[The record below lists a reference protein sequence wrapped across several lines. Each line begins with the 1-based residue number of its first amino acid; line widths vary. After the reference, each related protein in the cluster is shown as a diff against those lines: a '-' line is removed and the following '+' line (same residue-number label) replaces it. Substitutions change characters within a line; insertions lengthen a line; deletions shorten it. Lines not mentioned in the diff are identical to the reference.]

1 LAFGKKLAVK
11 RIKAKRL
18 PSFLYNRGL
27 SRFYHYMHAHFK
39 TIGILAKPADVS
51 VAKTL
56 SVLHR
61 YLTQHYVVILATE
74 STGYIDGSLVNYCAA
89 EELGQRCDL
98 VIVVGGDGTFLS
110 AARVTANHDIPV
122 IGINLG
128 RLGFLVDISPDELPE
143 KLHSMLQGNYVE
155 EKRSILHAQVIR
167 NNEIIHQETAVN
179 EVAIH
184 RWVTPS
190 MIEIVTRIDNVF
202 LNSQRS
208 DGLIVATPT
217 GSTAYSL
224 SAGGPILHPA
234 LNALVLV
241 PLNPHTLS
249 NRPIVIDDS
258 AEIEISFCQTKQINA
273 LVTCDHIEIP
283 DVLISDIIIIKKY
296 PKSVCVLHPEGHDF
310 FQTLRSK
317 LNWSGGYPN

>member
-1 LAFGKKLAVK
+1 MLT
-11 RIKAKRL
+11 
-18 PSFLYNRGL
+18 P
-27 SRFYHYMHAHFK
+27 FK
-39 TIGILAKPADVS
+39 TIGILGKPSDPGIAD
-51 VAKTL
+51 TL
-56 SVLHR
+56 SVLYA
-61 YLTQHYVVILATE
+61 YLKTDYNVIISQESAKYVDDKTVGIC
-74 STGYIDGSLVNYCAA
+74 SA

-98 VIVVGGDGTFLS
+98 VIAVGGDGTFLS
-110 AARVTANHDIPV
+110 AARVTADYDVPV

-128 RLGFLVDISPDELPE
+128 RVGFLVDISPNELPD
-143 KLHSMLQGNYVE
+143 KLHRMLQGLYVE
-155 EKRSILHAQVIR
+155 EKRYLLQAQVFR
-167 NNEIIHQETAVN
+167 ESQVIHEERAVN

-190 MIEIVTRIDNVF
+190 MIEIVTKIDNVF

-208 DGLIVATPT
+208 DGLIVSTPT

-224 SAGGPILHPA
+224 SAGGPILHPS

-283 DVLISDIIIIKKY
+283 DVLISDKILIKKY
-296 PKSVCVLHPEGHDF
+296 PKPIRILHPEGHDF
-310 FQTLRSK
+310 FQILRSK
-317 LNWSGGYPN
+317 LNWSGGYSKEPDVS

>member
-1 LAFGKKLAVK
+1 MQT
-11 RIKAKRL
+11 
-18 PSFLYNRGL
+18 SFN
-27 SRFYHYMHAHFK
+27 
-39 TIGILAKPADVS
+39 TIGIIGKPSDPSIAE
-51 VAKTL
+51 TL
-56 SVLHR
+56 SVLYD
-61 YLTQHYVVILATE
+61 YLKQKLYRVIVAQDSIHFIQDKAPESCVINNIGQH
-74 STGYIDGSLVNYCAA
+74 
-89 EELGQRCDL
+89 CDL
-98 VIVVGGDGTFLS
+98 VIAVGGDGTFLS
-110 AARVTANHDIPV
+110 AARAIAKYDIPL

-128 RLGFLVDISPDELPE
+128 RLGFLVDISPTELPD
-143 KLHSMLQGNYVE
+143 KLHSILKGHYTE
-155 EKRSILHAQVIR
+155 EKRYLLRTKIIR
-167 NNEIIHQETAVN
+167 DDQIIHEETAVN

-190 MIEIVTRIDNVF
+190 MIEIITKIDNVF

-208 DGLIVATPT
+208 DGLIISTPT

-273 LVTCDHIEIP
+273 LVTCDQIEIP
-283 DVLISDIIIIKKY
+283 DVLISDKILIKKD
-296 PKSVCVLHPEGHDF
+296 PKPIRILHPEGHDF
-310 FQTLRSK
+310 FQILRNK
-317 LNWSGGYPN
+317 LNWSSSYATQSHAIKS